1 MFIDETHVQVKAGD
15 GGNGA
20 VAFLRLKFMP
30 WGGPAG
36 GDGGKGGD
44 IVFEATRNIDTLLPL
59 YRRRRIAAGDGAN
72 GENKNCSGR
81 GADDVVIQVPPGTII
96 RDFRTKDMLCD
107 LTEPGQRFIA
117 AHGGKGGRGNQH
129 FATSTHQTPRHAEK
143 GIEGEERELHLELKL
158 IADAGLIGLPNAG
171 KSTLLGRISAA
182 RPKIAPYPFTTKQ
195 PQLGIVD
202 SGDFRQVVVADLPG
216 LIEGAH
222 EGAGLGDEFLRHVE
236 RTSYL
241 VHVIDCVPPDG
252 SDPVDNYRLI
262 ENELKQYSEALYAR
276 PRLIV
281 ANKMDVDGARA
292 NAQRLRKELKLPVL
306 EMSAATG
313 EGIKEFIKTLMDD
326 VTARKGAIEA
336 PKVQSARTSSGP
348 PKSAMETAEADSVK
362 PRIQAAVPAKAVKPK
377 PLTSRAKIAVLK
389 SMNQSRRAKPH
400 GGKAKKKK
408 V

>member
-1 MFIDETHVQVKAGD
+1 MFIDETDIHVKAGD
-15 GGNGA
+15 GGHGC

-59 YRRRRIAAGDGAN
+59 YRKRRIAAYDGGK
-72 GENKNCSGR
+72 GETKNCSGK
-81 GADDVVIQVPPGTII
+81 GADDVIIEVPPGTII
-96 RDFRTKDMLCD
+96 TDINTEEIICD
-107 LTEPGQRFIA
+107 LTQAGQRYIVA
-117 AHGGKGGRGNQH
+117 LGGKGGRGNQH

-143 GIEGEERELHLELKL
+143 GELGEERDLHLELKL

-171 KSTLLGRISAA
+171 KSTLLSMISAA

-241 VHVIDCVPPDG
+241 IHVVDAAPPDG
-252 SDPVDNYRLI
+252 SDPVKNFKLI
-262 ENELKQYSEALYAR
+262 ENELKQYSKALYAR

-281 ANKMDVDGARA
+281 ANKMDVDNARA
-292 NAQRLRKELKLPVL
+292 NAARMRKLLKREVL
-306 EMSAATG
+306 EISAATG
-313 EGIKEFIKTLMDD
+313 EGIKEFIWKLIAE
-326 VTARKGAIEA
+326 VESRKGGG
-336 PKVQSARTSSGP
+336 TSSP
-348 PKSAMETAEADSVK
+348 SKSTK
-362 PRIQAAVPAKAVKPK
+362 
-377 PLTSRAKIAVLK
+377 RAK
-389 SMNQSRRAKPH
+389 
-400 GGKAKKKK
+400 
-408 V
+408 

>member
-1 MFIDETHVQVKAGD
+1 MFIDETQIKVKAGD

-59 YRRRRIAAGDGAN
+59 YRRRRIAAKDGGK
-72 GENKNCSGR
+72 GEGKNCSGR
-81 GADDVVIQVPPGTII
+81 GADDVVVQVPPGTII
-96 RDFRTKDMLCD
+96 RDEKSGEIICD
-107 LTEPGQRFIA
+107 LTEPGQRVIA
-117 AHGGKGGRGNQH
+117 AKGGKGGRGNQH
-129 FATSTHQTPRHAEK
+129 FATSTHQTPRKAEK
-143 GIEGEERELHLELKL
+143 GEPGEERELHLELKL

-171 KSTLLGRISAA
+171 KSTLLSRISAA
-182 RPKIAPYPFTTKQ
+182 RPKIAAYPFTTKQ

-222 EGAGLGDEFLRHVE
+222 AGAGLGDEFLKHVE

-241 VHVIDCVPPDG
+241 VHVIDAAPPDE
-252 SDPVDNYRLI
+252 SDPVENFHLI
-262 ENELKQYSEALYAR
+262 ENELKQYSKALYER

-281 ANKMDVDGARA
+281 ANKMDVDGARE
-292 NAQRLRKELKLPVL
+292 NAALLRKALKRPVL
-306 EMSAATG
+306 EISAATG

-326 VTARKGAIEA
+326 VTARKDNS
-336 PKVQSARTSSGP
+336 KF
-348 PKSAMETAEADSVK
+348 K
-362 PRIQAAVPAKAVKPK
+362 IQNSK
-377 PLTSRAKIAVLK
+377 
-389 SMNQSRRAKPH
+389 
-400 GGKAKKKK
+400 
-408 V
+408 

>member
-1 MFIDETHVQVKAGD
+1 MFIDETQIKVKAGD
-15 GGNGA
+15 GGDGA

-44 IVFEATRNIDTLLPL
+44 VVFEATRNIDTLLPL

-72 GENKNCSGR
+72 GSNKNCSGR
-81 GADDVVIQVPPGTII
+81 GADDVIIQVPPGTLI
-96 RDFRTKDMLCD
+96 RDALTTEILCD
-107 LTEPGQRFIA
+107 LTEPGQHYIA
-117 AHGGKGGRGNQH
+117 VHGGKGGRGNQH

-143 GIEGEERELHLELKL
+143 GVEGEERELHLELKL

-202 SGDFRQVVVADLPG
+202 SGDYRQVVIADLPG

-252 SDPVDNYRLI
+252 SDPVDNFHII
-262 ENELKQYSEALYAR
+262 ENELKQYSKALFER

-281 ANKMDVDGARA
+281 ANKMDIDGARE
-292 NAQRLRKELKLPVL
+292 NAQRLRKELKQPVL
-306 EMSAATG
+306 EISAATG

-326 VTARKGAIEA
+326 VTKRKGINTGSKSPE
-336 PKVQSARTSSGP
+336 PKTTQGIMTKVADRPAKVKEPMTRIQELRARIQEPRPHLQDRKHKIHG
-348 PKSAMETAEADSVK
+348 PKSRSKGA
-362 PRIQAAVPAKAVKPK
+362 
-377 PLTSRAKIAVLK
+377 
-389 SMNQSRRAKPH
+389 
-400 GGKAKKKK
+400 KAKK
-408 V
+408 